1 MVYVSGQI
9 SSMLGDSFITSGAT
23 IICMNDR
30 NQLNSQL
37 RVGMHKFP
45 GCFDKKFNNT

>member
-9 SSMLGDSFITSGAT
+9 SSMLGDSFIASSAT

-37 RVGMHKFP
+37 RVGIAQISRVVRQKV
-45 GCFDKKFNNT
+45 